1 MDRCSAPQTSIQRS
15 GLRIPSE
22 TQLRSGHRN
31 RSADFCR
38 LAEDPFL
45 LSNPSAIPVP
55 DHATPTVPKK
65 NSNTHVDGN
74 GTSPGEHHHEL
85 DFLRSAT
92 ETVGDAIVVL
102 GSDLR
107 IISLNPA
114 AEGLTGWTLTEAHG
128 EFLFDLIPVLDADD
142 REVDLESCS
151 RKGRRL
157 VLDRLTSLEHRDGQ
171 RIAVEGLATPVHAG
185 SGQSLVGAVIVLR
198 DISDRERLAQRL
210 ARASSYDTLT
220 GLLNREG
227 FDLHVQK
234 SLEKVQHDP
243 DGEDPGTGASAADS
257 ERGSGDVL
265 CHIDLDQ
272 FQVVNDTCGHAAGDM
287 LVQWTA
293 SLIRERLRDADV
305 LGRLGGDEFGLLLRD
320 TTLQD
325 AMCLADEIHSALAV
339 FRFVWQDAS
348 FHVGMSL
355 GMVAVTSEFET
366 PANLSGAADRACFLA
381 KQQGR
386 GRTQLYRRDADEV
399 RRHQGQ
405 MNWVVRLRQALDEDL
420 FELHWQRIAPI
431 RPVVA
436 DGQLFFEVLL
446 RMRSREGEIHLPGE
460 FLPAAERFG
469 LMAEI
474 DCWVM
479 RHLPPLLTQQ
489 SADFLE
495 QLGCCTVNLSGASVG
510 NPDVLAEIQHQLDQ
524 SGFPGEKLCFEITE
538 TAAVTNL
545 ERALHMI
552 ETLRRRRC
560 KWALD
565 DFGSGMSSYRY
576 LQKLPVDFVKI
587 DGNIIADVVHSPL
600 SRAVVQSI
608 HQIAHVMDARTIAEF
623 VETEELLNIL
633 DEIGLDFAQG
643 YHIHRPQLIRDREE
657 AADYLSLES

>member
-1 MDRCSAPQTSIQRS
+1 M
-15 GLRIPSE
+15 
-22 TQLRSGHRN
+22 
-31 RSADFCR
+31 
-38 LAEDPFL
+38 
-45 LSNPSAIPVP
+45 
-55 DHATPTVPKK
+55 
-65 NSNTHVDGN
+65 DGN
-74 GTSPGEHHHEL
+74 GSTQSEQPTHEL
-85 DFLRSAT
+85 NFLRAAT
-92 ETVGDAIVVL
+92 QSVGDAILAV
-102 GSDLR
+102 GADLR
-107 IISLNPA
+107 IISLNPT
-114 AEGLTGWTLTEAHG
+114 AETLTGWQVEEAHG
-128 EFLFDLIPVLDADD
+128 EFLFDLIPILDAEDQ
-142 REVDLESCS
+142 EIDLEICGQE
-151 RKGRRL
+151 KHGL
-157 VLDRLTSLEHRDGQ
+157 VLDRLTSLEHRDGE
-171 RIAVEGLATPVHAG
+171 RIAVEGVVTPVFDETEG
-185 SGQSLVGAVIVLR
+185 SLVGAVVVLR

-227 FDLHVQK
+227 FDLHVQE
-234 SLEKVQHDP
+234 SLEKARQESTPTTPDDSEDP
-243 DGEDPGTGASAADS
+243 DAVA
-257 ERGSGDVL
+257 EREIGDVL

-305 LGRLGGDEFGLLLRD
+305 LGRLGGDEFGLLIRD
-320 TTLQD
+320 TTIDD
-325 AMCLADEIHSALAV
+325 AMALAEEIHSALAV
-339 FRFVWQDAS
+339 FRFVWKDAS

-420 FELHWQRIAPI
+420 FELYWQRIAPI

-446 RMRSREGEIHLPGE
+446 RMRGRDGEIHSPGE

-479 RHLPPLLTQQ
+479 RHLPALLSRQ
-489 SADFLE
+489 SQDLLE
-495 QLGCCTVNLSGASVG
+495 QLGSCTVNLSGASVG
-510 NPDVLAEIQHQLDQ
+510 NPDVLAEIERQLDQ
-524 SGFPGEKLCFEITE
+524 TGFPGEKLCFEITE
-538 TAAVTNL
+538 TTAVSNL
-545 ERALHMI
+545 EQARKMI
-552 ETLRRRRC
+552 EILRRRRC

-576 LQKLPVDFVKI
+576 LQELPVDFVKI

-623 VETEELLNIL
+623 VESEELLRIL

-643 YHIHRPQLIRDREE
+643 YHIHRPQKIRDQEQV
-657 AADYLSLES
+657 ADYLSLEA

>member
-1 MDRCSAPQTSIQRS
+1 MPDRKSSSRS
-15 GLRIPSE
+15 TENGKSPE
-22 TQLRSGHRN
+22 
-31 RSADFCR
+31 A
-38 LAEDPFL
+38 A
-45 LSNPSAIPVP
+45 A
-55 DHATPTVPKK
+55 
-65 NSNTHVDGN
+65 DGN
-74 GTSPGEHHHEL
+74 GAPSPSQATAYEL
-85 DFLRSAT
+85 DFLRVAT
-92 ETVGDAIVVL
+92 QSVGDAILVL

-114 AEGLTGWTLTEAHG
+114 AEKLTGWPEPEARG
-128 EFLFDLIPVLDADD
+128 EYLFDLIPILDAED
-142 REVDLESCS
+142 REIDLQLGDRPEPH
-151 RKGRRL
+151 RM
-157 VLDRLTSLEHRDGQ
+157 LDRFSSLEHRDGE
-171 RIAVEGLATPVHAG
+171 RIAVEGVATPVFAG
-185 SGQSLVGAVIVLR
+185 DEPSPVGAVVVLR

-227 FDLHVQK
+227 FDLHVQE
-234 SLEKVQHDP
+234 SLEKAHHEAAAAKTSESAHDA
-243 DGEDPGTGASAADS
+243 E
-257 ERGSGDVL
+257 ERATNGQTTGDVL

-305 LGRLGGDEFGLLLRD
+305 LGRLGGDEFGLLIRD
-320 TTLQD
+320 TTIDD
-325 AMCLADEIHSALAV
+325 AMALAEEIHSALAV
-339 FRFVWQDAS
+339 FRFVWKDAS

-446 RMRSREGEIHLPGE
+446 RMRSREGEIHRPGE

-479 RHLPPLLTQQ
+479 RHLPALLAGQ
-489 SADFLE
+489 SPDLLE
-495 QLGCCTVNLSGASVG
+495 QLGSCTVNLSGASVG
-510 NPDVLAEIQHQLDQ
+510 NPEVLAEIERQLDRT
-524 SGFPGEKLCFEITE
+524 GFPGEKLCFEITE
-538 TAAVTNL
+538 TAAVSNL
-545 ERALHMI
+545 DRARDMI

-576 LQKLPVDFVKI
+576 LQELPVDFVKI

-623 VETEELLNIL
+623 VESEELLRIL

-643 YHIHRPQLIRDREE
+643 YHIHRPQKIQEQE
-657 AADYLSLES
+657 QVADYLSPEP